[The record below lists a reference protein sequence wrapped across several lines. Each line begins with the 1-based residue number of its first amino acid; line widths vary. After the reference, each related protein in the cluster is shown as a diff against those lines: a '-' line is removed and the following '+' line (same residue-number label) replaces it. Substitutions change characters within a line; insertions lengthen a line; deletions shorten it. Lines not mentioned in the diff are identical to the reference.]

1 MKQRWLLTVVLLA
14 ACTQEP
20 PDLAELR
27 DLPVVVYAAYQDS
40 AYLPELFKE
49 FTRDT
54 GWPVVVR
61 NGTAAGIVEDV
72 LQDRVVPPADVLLT
86 PSVSGVWRAAE
97 EGQLRP
103 NYSPVVA
110 DVLPWLRD
118 PDDFWVALSYRN
130 ATIVY
135 SGEQF
140 SASDF
145 STYETLAEST
155 FRHKLCL
162 STSALSINRAV
173 LARMLQKLGARETEL
188 VVRSWVANLA
198 LPPFASEEQLLH
210 ALSSGQ
216 CLVAIVSSDAAQAM
230 PDSKLMVHTPIDFY
244 SDIEGLG
251 ITRHARNPDG
261 AAALVEWLLDEDV
274 QRRHAKQRSSFAAVG
289 DVQGRHIISVV
300 ASGEEEARLLA
311 ERARYY

>member
-1 MKQRWLLTVVLLA
+1 MKQSWLLTVLLLA
-14 ACTQEP
+14 ACSQEP
-20 PDLAELR
+20 ADVAELR
-27 DLPVVVYAAYQDS
+27 GLPVVVYAAYQDKT
-40 AYLPELFKE
+40 YLPELFKD

-86 PSVSGVWRAAE
+86 PSVIGVWRAAE

-118 PDDFWVALSYRN
+118 PDHFWVALSYRN

-140 SASDF
+140 SASEL
-145 STYETLAEST
+145 STYETLAEPT
-155 FRHKLCL
+155 FRRKLCL

-173 LARMLQKLGARETEL
+173 LARMMQKLGVRETEL

-198 LPPFASEEQLLH
+198 LPPFAREQELMQ
-210 ALSSGQ
+210 ALASGQ
-216 CLVAIVSSDAAQAM
+216 CLVAIVSSDAAQAI
-230 PDSKLMVHTPIDFY
+230 PDSKLKVHTPIDFY

-274 QRRHAKQRSSFAAVG
+274 QRRHAEQMSSFAAAG
-289 DVQGRHIISVV
+289 DVQDRHNISVV

>member
-1 MKQRWLLTVVLLA
+1 MKLRYLLAVVLLA
-14 ACTQEP
+14 ACAPEP
-20 PDLAELR
+20 PAVGELPE
-27 DLPVVVYAAYQDS
+27 LPVVVYAAYRDK

-61 NGTAAGIVEDV
+61 NGTAAGIVDDV

-103 NYSPVVA
+103 NYSPVIA
-110 DVLPWLRD
+110 DVLSWLRD

-130 ATIVY
+130 AVIVY

-140 SASDF
+140 SASDLV
-145 STYETLAEST
+145 TYEILAEPK
-155 FRHKLCL
+155 FRRKLCL
-162 STSALSINRAV
+162 TTSGLSINRAV
-173 LARMLQKLGARETEL
+173 LAMMLQKLGARETEL

-198 LPPFASEEQLLH
+198 LPPFASEEELLH
-210 ALSSGQ
+210 ALVSGQ
-216 CLVAIVSSDAAQAM
+216 CLVAIVSSDVAETM
-230 PDSKLMVHTPIDFY
+230 PDSKLKVHTPIDFY

-251 ITRHARNPDG
+251 ITRHARNPEG
-261 AAALVEWLLDEDV
+261 AAVLVEWLLDEDV
-274 QRRHAKQRSSFAAVG
+274 QRRHAERLSSFAATG
-289 DVQGRHIISVV
+289 ALQGRHNINAV